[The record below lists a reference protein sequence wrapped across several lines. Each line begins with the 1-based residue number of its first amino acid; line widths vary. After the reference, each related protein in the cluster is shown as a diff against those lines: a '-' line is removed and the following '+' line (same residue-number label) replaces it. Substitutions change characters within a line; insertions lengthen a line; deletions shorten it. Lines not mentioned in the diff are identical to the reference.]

1 MSEAADI
8 ARARAGSEPCR
19 LGIVLGSGLGGLA
32 ERLEEPVS
40 VPYRD
45 LPTFPQP
52 GVTAHAGALVIG
64 RLAGL
69 RVALLAGR
77 SHYYERGDAGAMK
90 APLACLKALGCE
102 ALFLSNAA
110 GSLRPEVGP
119 GSLAAISDHINLSG
133 ANPLIG
139 EEGDARFVDMAGA
152 YDPDLRARLKEAAA
166 AEGIALSEGVYAWFS
181 GPSFE
186 TPAEIRMAQSLG
198 ADLVGM
204 STVPET
210 ILARFLGLKVLAVSA
225 VTNLGAG
232 LGREALSH
240 EQTKRVATRLSG
252 DFERL
257 VKAFCADFAASGT

>member
-8 ARARAGSEPCR
+8 VRAQAGGEPCR

-32 ERLEEPVS
+32 GRLEEAVS
-40 VPYRD
+40 IPYRD
-45 LPTFPQP
+45 LPTFPRP
-52 GVTAHAGALVIG
+52 GVSAHAGALLVG
-64 RLAGL
+64 RLSGL
-69 RVALLAGR
+69 RVALLSGR
-77 SHYYERGDAGAMK
+77 AHYYERGDAKAMK
-90 APLACLKALGCE
+90 APLECLAALGCE

-119 GSLAAISDHINLSG
+119 GSLVALSDHINLAG

-139 EEGDARFVDMAGA
+139 EEGDGRFVDMVEA
-152 YDPDLRARLKEAAA
+152 YDSALRAQLMAAA
-166 AEGIALSEGVYAWFS
+166 RAQGIALSEGVYAWFS

-186 TPAEIRMAQSLG
+186 TPAEIRMAKALG

-210 ILARFLGLKVLAVSA
+210 ILARYLGLKVLAVSA

-232 LGREALSH
+232 LDGQRLSH
-240 EQTKRVATRLSG
+240 AHTQEAARKLSS

-257 VKAFCADFAASGT
+257 VSAFCAGFADS